1 MAAILVEIF
10 ARNDQL
16 LWLERTHKL
25 AAAAASLVSW
35 LVESL
40 LAGVYRLSM
49 NRTRHVD
56 RFVQA
61 FKQPALI
68 LTFLTRPIPHATAA
82 IRRRG
87 RTRPGG
93 GDCYQ
98 TARSITWAFRSEG

>member
-40 LAGVYRLSM
+40 LAGVCGLSM

-61 FKQPALI
+61 VQ
-68 LTFLTRPIPHATAA
+68 AA
-82 IRRRG
+82 CFDLGISDAADPSCHSRD
-87 RTRPGG
+87 P
-93 GDCYQ
+93 
-98 TARSITWAFRSEG
+98 